1 MVYLFSLL
9 VLILIKCDVTK
20 QDNFLLLWLNHL
32 NLLSKIIGYYHSNR
46 KYPKINLHLLLALI
60 LKKIQHHK
68 KDMSC
73 FVTFSCKTKGSG
85 FSYFNRVCNA
95 LYKLVPLKLWM
106 GKHFRLWNIIKKP
119 CLHRKCVCLVLLPK
133 TEIMLVFIFFQ

>member
-20 QDNFLLLWLNHL
+20 QDIFLLFWLNHL
-32 NLLSKIIGYYHSNR
+32 KLLSKIICYYHSNR

-60 LKKIQHHK
+60 LKQIQHHK

-73 FVTFSCKTKGSG
+73 FVTFFCKTKGSR
-85 FSYFNRVCNA
+85 FSYLLHYVCNA
-95 LYKLVPLKLWM
+95 LYSYRVPQNYRYKVSGSEGHKNEANPILILCMFFYTSGHLV
-106 GKHFRLWNIIKKP
+106 
-119 CLHRKCVCLVLLPK
+119 
-133 TEIMLVFIFFQ
+133 